1 MITKRTLE
9 RWRREALLDA
19 KLSIDPITTL
29 DKETVDILPPL
40 VKTIRTLSER
50 ILHLTREQL
59 DEELM
64 RIK

>member
-64 RIK
+64 RRK